1 MMKNF
6 IFTLLALSVISSTVF
21 AYDRFNRAK
30 HPSMAACWYYV
41 QTKIGNNYRIV
52 TDRPDKLE
60 GLFGKNQDKMFSC
73 KVVSTGTQ
81 GTYVQ
86 SSINA
91 SDRP

>member
-1 MMKNF
+1 MMNRL
-6 IFTLLALSVISSTVF
+6 IFTLLALSTITSTAF
-21 AYDRFNRAK
+21 AYDRFSRAK

-41 QTKIGNNYRIV
+41 QTKIGSNYRIV
-52 TDRPDKLE
+52 TDKPNKVE
-60 GLFGKNQDKMFSC
+60 GLFGQKQDKMFSC

-81 GTYVQ
+81 GTYVE